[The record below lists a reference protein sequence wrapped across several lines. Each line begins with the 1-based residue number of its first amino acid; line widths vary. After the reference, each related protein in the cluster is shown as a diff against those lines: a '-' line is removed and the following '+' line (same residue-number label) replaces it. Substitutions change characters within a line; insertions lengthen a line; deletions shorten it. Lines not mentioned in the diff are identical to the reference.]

1 MKGELGI
8 TKRGEKMKLKAS
20 ILALMMFAIVAMP
33 VMAQMMDE
41 QAGKGIVWM
50 NFPVMFAID
59 IIIIIAAIFA
69 IYLGQQMLSKELKS
83 VFMYVFIGMALIALN
98 YLIDLFSML
107 TNNMDLMGLI
117 FFDLSWVLNA
127 TAFVLFVVGF
137 YKMNT
142 LFKKIAKPHL
152 NDK

>member
-1 MKGELGI
+1 
-8 TKRGEKMKLKAS
+8 MKLKAS